1 MDQALTR
8 KRRVPLG
15 TLHDHKERSM
25 NIGIRLHDT
34 APGTFEERIQRV
46 HEDGFG
52 CGHLAL
58 YKMLKEYPCDDS
70 ALTPGYAAYI
80 KRVFDKNDVD
90 IAVLGCYK
98 NLAHPDPET
107 LLKIQHSYM
116 AHIRFMSFLGAG
128 VVGTETGCPNAE
140 YKFTLENR
148 TTQSLSLFIKNL
160 APVVEYAEK
169 MGVVLAIE
177 PVARHI
183 VWCPKVARKV
193 LDEIASPNLQI
204 IFDPVNLLD
213 GDNYKDQKEICKE
226 AIDLLGDDIAMIHL
240 KDYQPVNGEIKS
252 MACGLG
258 VMDYTDIVKFAK
270 ERKPFIHATLED
282 TVPEN
287 AVAAMNHI
295 RKLYEE
301 A

>member
-1 MDQALTR
+1 
-8 KRRVPLG
+8 
-15 TLHDHKERSM
+15 M

-34 APGTFEERIQRV
+34 APGTFEERIKRV
-46 HEDGFG
+46 HDDGFG

-70 ALTPGYAAYI
+70 ALTPGYAGYI

-98 NLAHPDPET
+98 NLAHPDKDT
-107 LLKIQHSYM
+107 LKKIQHSYM
-116 AHIRFMSFLGAG
+116 AHLRFMSWLGAG

-140 YKFTLENR
+140 YKFTPENR
-148 TTQSLSLFIKNL
+148 TDKALGLFIENL

-177 PVARHI
+177 PVAKHI
-183 VWCPKVARKV
+183 VWCPKAARKV
-193 LDEIASPNLQI
+193 LDEINSPNLGI

-213 GDNYKDQKEICKE
+213 ADNYNNQKDICKE
-226 AIDLLGDDIAMIHL
+226 AIELLGDDVSMIHI
-240 KDYQPVNGEIKS
+240 KDYMPEGGELKA

-258 VMDYTDIVKFAK
+258 MMDYTDIVKFAK
-270 ERKPFIHATLED
+270 EKKPFIHVSLENTKPD
-282 TVPEN
+282 N
-287 AVAAMNHI
+287 AVAARLHLQ
-295 RKLYEE
+295 KLYDE